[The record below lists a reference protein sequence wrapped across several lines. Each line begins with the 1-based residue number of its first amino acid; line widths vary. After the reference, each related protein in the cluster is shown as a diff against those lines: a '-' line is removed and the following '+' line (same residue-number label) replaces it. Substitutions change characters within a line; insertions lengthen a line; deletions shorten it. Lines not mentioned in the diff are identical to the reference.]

1 MQRTEENM
9 TLEAPVDL
17 KCPIC
22 KGTTYRIRRL
32 FFQRIL
38 VGSRRF
44 ECPTC
49 HKRFLQFRDKVFGA

>member
-1 MQRTEENM
+1 MA
-9 TLEAPVDL
+9 LPAPDDL

-22 KGTTYRIRRL
+22 KGTMYRIRRL

-44 ECPTC
+44 GCSAC
-49 HKRFLQFRDKVFGA
+49 HKRFLQFRNKVISA